1 MDGNLAKRPFES
13 RLCEE
18 NMKISKFA
26 VVSFVAIF
34 QASSLTVANS
44 VPTITPKQESNVVA
58 LFKAFATSDPD
69 KIASASVKYTKAGSA
84 AREFAEMIKN
94 NHATIRYFK
103 SINAFG
109 MPSGLAVTPE
119 TKGTS
124 KFSNES
130 ITLNSVNN
138 SFDGK
143 YYNFKFDSKGKITD
157 FNVTTSTGSSGA
169 KVSDRIFTL
178 EQTVTNGQ
186 VLATGG
192 FIYKTPENKTFI
204 QVEVKNNSTS
214 LKSWSYAGGKY
225 GSAENKYYDA
235 AIDPTGCLYPGQK
248 AFMQSVV
255 DASPV
260 IVAGTGAA
268 FEAPTFE
275 GCGAGSSKSQST
287 LRFNTK

>member
-1 MDGNLAKRPFES
+1 MKKNIKFLVAGLVILTQLNILA
-13 RLCEE
+13 
-18 NMKISKFA
+18 NA
-26 VVSFVAIF
+26 VDIP
-34 QASSLTVANS
+34 N
-44 VPTITPKQESNVVA
+44 ITAKQQSNVVA

-69 KIASASVKYTKAGSA
+69 KIASASVKYTKSGSA
-84 AREFAEMIKN
+84 AREFAEMVKN

-103 SINAFG
+103 SINVFG

-124 KFSNES
+124 KYSKGS
-130 ITLNSVNN
+130 VVLNSVNN

-143 YYNFKFDSKGKITD
+143 FYNFKFDSKGKISD
-157 FNVTTSTGSSGA
+157 FNVTTSSGKTGA

-192 FIYKTPENKTFI
+192 YIYKTPDAKTFVQI
-204 QVEVKNNSTS
+204 EVKNNSTS
-214 LKSWSYAGGKY
+214 LKSWSYAGGKF
-225 GSAENKYYDA
+225 GSADNKYYDVT
-235 AIDPTGCLYPGQK
+235 IDPVGCLYPGQK

-255 DASPV
+255 NASPV
-260 IVAGTGAA
+260 IVTGTGAA
-268 FEAPTFE
+268 FEAPTFD
-275 GCGAGSSKSQST
+275 GCGDGSTKSQST